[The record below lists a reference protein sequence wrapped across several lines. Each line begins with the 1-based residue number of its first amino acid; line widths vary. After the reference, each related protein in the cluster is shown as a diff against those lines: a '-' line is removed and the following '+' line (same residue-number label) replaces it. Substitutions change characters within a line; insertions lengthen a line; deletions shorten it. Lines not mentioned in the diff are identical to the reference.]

1 MQNVANTPV
10 GLGLGAVAVAG
21 WGVAGAMAAARKQDD
36 ALGVSM
42 GSASS
47 QVIVGRGFAAYVGS
61 RFWDAVWVPG
71 LDWPC
76 RLAGPLPWLSLCF

>member
-36 ALGVSM
+36 ALGVGM
-42 GSASS
+42 GSVSS
-47 QVIVGRGFAAYVGS
+47 KVIVGRGPVAYVGS
-61 RFWDAVWVPG
+61 CFWDTAG
-71 LDWPC
+71 C
-76 RLAGPLPWLSLCF
+76 RG